1 MAAAAEAPLYE
12 RLAHDLGASI
22 AKGQLRAGDRLPS
35 VRRLARE
42 RSVSVATVL
51 QAYFELENEG
61 LVEVRPKSGHF
72 VRRERGPELLEPST
86 PRRSSVPSEITVSAA
101 VAALVASVR
110 DPNVVALG
118 SAVMAAELLPIAKL
132 NRILSEIA
140 REMSTT
146 HRPGYPRC
154 VGSWRGARC

>member
-1 MAAAAEAPLYE
+1 MAVAAESPLYE

-51 QAYFELENEG
+51 QAYFELENEFLG
-61 LVEVRPKSGHF
+61 EVRPKSGHF

-86 PRRSSVPSEITVSAA
+86 PRRETAMGNDARVTDHPDERRIGPIWAA
-101 VAALVASVR
+101 GGAAR
-110 DPNVVALG
+110 
-118 SAVMAAELLPIAKL
+118 
-132 NRILSEIA
+132 
-140 REMSTT
+140 
-146 HRPGYPRC
+146 H
-154 VGSWRGARC
+154 